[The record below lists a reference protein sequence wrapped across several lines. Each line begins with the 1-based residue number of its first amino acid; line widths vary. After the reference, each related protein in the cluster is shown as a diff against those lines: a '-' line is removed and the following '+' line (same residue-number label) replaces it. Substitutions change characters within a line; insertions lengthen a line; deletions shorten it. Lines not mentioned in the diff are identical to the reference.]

1 MRKVTKILF
10 PTEFGPLGEKAK
22 DNAVYLA
29 KLYDAELVLMHAIHI
44 PSGLSKLFS
53 EVNEDDLR
61 KKAAAELDKHKR
73 ELDPNGELNISTL
86 VRVEDPEVAIVKA
99 ARETNAGVIIFG
111 TKGGSGLRDTMLGS
125 AVNSVIRHAPCPV
138 ITIRNK
144 PEYVGFKRIMVPV
157 DLAQE
162 AIEKVDWGIGL
173 AKKYGAELHLYS
185 VVKGSADDLLK
196 LEGRIKKSIDH
207 ARAQGVEKV
216 DAKLD
221 AAEGGIADSILAYAD
236 KIDSDLICIMTQQES
251 ESGLKTSIL
260 GTVADR
266 LVNISQRPVISIR
279 PERHYRSLD
288 ERTESPL
295 FT

>member
-1 MRKVTKILF
+1 MSKVSKILF

-22 DNAVYLA
+22 SNAIHLA
-29 KLYDAELVLMHAIHI
+29 KLYKAELVLMHAIHI

-61 KKAAAELDKHKR
+61 KKAGAELDKLKKQI
-73 ELDPNGELNISTL
+73 DPNGEMTISTL
-86 VRVEDPEVAIVKA
+86 VRVEDPEIAIVKA
-99 ARETNAGVIIFG
+99 AAETNASMCIFG

-138 ITIRNK
+138 ITMRNK
-144 PEYVGFKRIMVPV
+144 PDYVGFKKILVPI

-162 AIEKVDWGIGL
+162 AVEKVDWGIKL
-173 AKKYGAELHLYS
+173 AKLYGAELHLYS

-196 LEGRIKKSIDH
+196 LEGRIKKSIEH
-207 ARAQGVEKV
+207 AKAQGVENV
-216 DAKLD
+216 HAKLD
-221 AAEGGIADSILAYAD
+221 SAEGSIGDSIMAYAD
-236 KIDSDLICIMTQQES
+236 KVDADLICIMTQQES
-251 ESGLKTSIL
+251 EGGIKTSIL
-260 GTVADR
+260 GTVADG
-266 LVNISQRPVISIR
+266 LVNVSQRPVISIR

-288 ERTESPL
+288 SRTESAL